1 MLLSKLSHKIVT
13 KIHSVT
19 LQKKIINVY
28 KNTENPKSAIFYTT
42 HKCASSFVPQLFS
55 VILKNSDYEL
65 VDYAG
70 AIWHL
75 GNKFNLGTPHI
86 DCLQN
91 FLEKS
96 YSDLYSLHG
105 KIYGPQR
112 VPLDFPGRD
121 KFKNIF
127 FLRDPRDVLISAY
140 FSFAFTHPEPLNDIS
155 RKEFLERRKRLQEQG
170 IDQYV
175 LEESKT
181 WVVPL
186 YNKYKH
192 LRDTAQNSIYLKY
205 DFFTAQTPEFIER
218 IAEFLELN
226 PSQEEI
232 ARLTTK
238 ANPVQKIE
246 VMKHQRSGKT
256 GQYLEKLHPDTVDKL
271 DHILAEVL
279 SDWEFPL

>member
-1 MLLSKLSHKIVT
+1 MLLSKLSHKIAT
-13 KIHSVT
+13 KIDSIT
-19 LQKKIINVY
+19 LQKKILSVY
-28 KNTENPKSAIFYTT
+28 KNTEKPKSAIFYTT

-75 GNKFNLGTPHI
+75 GNKFNLGTPHM

-105 KIYGPQR
+105 RIYGPQR

-140 FSFAFTHPEPLNDIS
+140 FSFAFTHPEPLNNIS
-155 RKEFLERRKRLQEQG
+155 RKEFLKRRNRLHQQG

-175 LEESKT
+175 LEEAKQ
-181 WVVPL
+181 WIVPL
-186 YNKYKH
+186 YSQYKH
-192 LRDTAQNSIYLKY
+192 LRETAPDYIYLKY
-205 DFFTAQTPEFIER
+205 DFFKNQTPDFIR
-218 IAEFLELN
+218 AIADFLVLLPTQEDIEL
-226 PSQEEI
+226 
-232 ARLTTK
+232 LTK
-238 ANPVQKIE
+238 QASPVQTTE
-246 VMKHQRSGKT
+246 VMKHQRSGKN
-256 GQYLEKLHPDTVDKL
+256 GQYLDKLHPETVEKL
-271 DHILAEVL
+271 NDILAEVL
-279 SDWEFPL
+279 SDWKFNV